1 MKVLVGVKR
10 VIDYAVKVRVKEDGS
25 GVNTENVKMSMNPF
39 CEIALE
45 EAVRLKEAKVAT
57 EVVVVSIGPKKSEE
71 TIRTAL
77 ATGADRGILI
87 QTDEDN
93 LESLAVAKLL
103 QQLVHKEEPGLV
115 ILGKQAIDNDNN
127 QTGQILAGLLDWP
140 QGTFA
145 SEANVDADAQTVEVT
160 REVDSGLS
168 TVKINLPCVVTADL
182 RLNEPRYATL
192 PNIMKARKKK
202 IQKLTPSDLDVDI
215 TPRLTVLST
224 ANPPTRAAGIMVDS
238 VDELMEKLKE
248 DGLI

>member
-1 MKVLVGVKR
+1 
-10 VIDYAVKVRVKEDGS
+10 
-25 GVNTENVKMSMNPF
+25 
-39 CEIALE
+39 
-45 EAVRLKEAKVAT
+45 
-57 EVVVVSIGPKKSEE
+57 
-71 TIRTAL
+71 
-77 ATGADRGILI
+77 
-87 QTDEDN
+87 
-93 LESLAVAKLL
+93 
-103 QQLVHKEEPGLV
+103 V

-215 TPRLTVLST
+215 TPRLTVRASCMAWRARGASDGCVAPVQVLST
-224 ANPPTRAAGIMVDS
+224 ANPPTRAAGIMVAPQANQ
-238 VDELMEKLKE
+238 
-248 DGLI
+248 